1 MVHDGYTAG
10 NHPARLLGRA
20 LRLRCPR
27 CGKGRLFDRWLAMK
41 ECCPSCALRT
51 DRGERDYF
59 LGAMMFNL
67 VAAEGLFAAFMVIAI
82 FATWPAPPWKV
93 LLVAGAALML
103 GAPFLLYPISKSL
116 WLSFDLFFRADD
128 LTLASTGERRI
139 EPPDPTA

>member
-1 MVHDGYTAG
+1 
-10 NHPARLLGRA
+10 
-20 LRLRCPR
+20 
-27 CGKGRLFDRWLAMK
+27 
-41 ECCPSCALRT
+41 
-51 DRGERDYF
+51 
-59 LGAMMFNL
+59 MMFNL